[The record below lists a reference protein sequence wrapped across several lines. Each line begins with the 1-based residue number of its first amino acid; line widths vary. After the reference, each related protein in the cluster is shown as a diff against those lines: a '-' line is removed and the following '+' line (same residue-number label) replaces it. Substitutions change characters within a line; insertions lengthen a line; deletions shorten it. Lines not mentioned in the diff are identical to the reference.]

1 MLRSIIFGQRLLSP
15 DTGTGTGTTANPAS
29 TGSDPGQSNAGAG
42 TAGTAPA
49 PNPSGDSSST
59 PEKPE
64 KTFSQADLDRI
75 VKERLA
81 DEKRRAEAKA
91 AADKRTADEKALADN
106 AQWQQLA
113 ESRAAELETLK
124 GRAAV
129 ADAYAQRLNAL
140 VDGEIAAWPA
150 EVVALDPGKEALEA
164 RLAWLERSRPLA
176 KKLASLPKAADTEAG
191 KGATAPAAGQGTQQQ
206 QQAAGTYRFQK
217 AGDVSW

>member
-15 DTGTGTGTTANPAS
+15 DTGTGTGSTANPAP

-49 PNPSGDSSST
+49 PTPSGESST
-59 PEKPE
+59 TDKPE

-91 AADKRTADEKALADN
+91 AADKRVADEKALADN

-124 GRAAV
+124 VKAAV

-150 EVVALDPGKEALEA
+150 EVTALDPGKDALEA

-176 KKLASLPKAADTEAG
+176 KKLATLPKAADTEAG
-191 KGATAPAAGQGTQQQ
+191 KGATPPAAGQGTQQQ
-206 QQAAGTYRFQK
+206 QPATKYRFERDS
-217 AGDVSW
+217 DVRW